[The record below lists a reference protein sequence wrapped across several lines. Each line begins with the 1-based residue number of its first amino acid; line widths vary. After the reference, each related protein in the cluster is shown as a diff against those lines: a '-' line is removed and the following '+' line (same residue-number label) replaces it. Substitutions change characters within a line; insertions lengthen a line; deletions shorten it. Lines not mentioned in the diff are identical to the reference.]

1 MKRKIY
7 APVTDFERATSYC
20 PLYLAWHILD
30 EARDYFRP
38 PIPEAFAD
46 KLARRAEAVFAHQP
60 LWQRKYQS
68 ARGREFILMSMRHWL
83 AGVLARERP
92 ALFRALPES
101 FKVGHPLPQ
110 KPRSSGSESAPSSQS
125 RFSSAA
131 TVSRAGSRGRS
142 PHRRFVHGCEL
153 LAV

>member
-7 APVTDFERATSYC
+7 EPVREFERATSYC
-20 PLYLAWHILD
+20 PLYLAWRILD
-30 EARDYFRP
+30 EARDYFRT

-46 KLARRAEAVFAHQP
+46 KLAHRAEAVFAHHP
-60 LWQRKYQS
+60 SWQRRFKS

-92 ALFRALPES
+92 GLFRALPES
-101 FKVGHPLPQ
+101 FKIGLELP
-110 KPRSSGSESAPSSQS
+110 PGAHGVTRPA
-125 RFSSAA
+125 F
-131 TVSRAGSRGRS
+131 GSRGLGRRPPSS
-142 PHRRFVHGCEL
+142 PHQPIRRFVHGCEF